1 MNIEKFQVDNKK
13 SEVEKGCKVADTEA
27 ELSKKFRSWQEDQS
41 LQESR
46 QDQGQS
52 AAWKYMRAVWLQV
65 QE

>member
-27 ELSKKFRSWQEDQS
+27 ELSKKFRAWQEDQS

-52 AAWKYMRAVWLQV
+52 AGWKQMWEMWLQV
-65 QE
+65 